1 LLAFG
6 TVSEAAISSP
16 SSPAPDVAPPEA
28 PRGLRTLLTVVVV
41 DLISFAVV
49 VPILPFYVDEFGA
62 GGIELGLLVA
72 SFALMQFI
80 AGPLW
85 GRLSDRIGRR
95 PVLLITITGNTAT
108 LLLLGLADSL
118 GVVMLARILSGGF
131 AGNLGVATAYI
142 ADATSEENRARWMG
156 LIGLAFAI
164 GFTLGPLIG
173 GISSLWGYS
182 APMFVAAAISG
193 LNLLQAITRLEESP
207 RSISDA
213 TSSLSPRQALKIPGV
228 SRLAAS
234 NFVFG
239 FAVTQLETVFA
250 LYMLHRFGYDAL
262 EVAMILLGMAII
274 MGAIQGGGIRHL
286 SARFGE
292 RRLIGGGTAL
302 LAVGFA
308 TTPLMETV
316 GWLLL
321 PLTALAVGR
330 AVVQPSLMTLVSFQS
345 SAESRGSVMS
355 TFQSGASLARV
366 IGPLVAG
373 FTYDR
378 TATAPFLI
386 ASASCLVVMALS
398 HGMASRGTAQADE
411 THSL

>member
-1 LLAFG
+1 M
-6 TVSEAAISSP
+6 
-16 SSPAPDVAPPEA
+16 
-28 PRGLRTLLTVVVV
+28 VV
-41 DLISFAVV
+41 DLISFGIV

-80 AGPLW
+80 AAPLW

-95 PVLLITITGNTAT
+95 PVLLITIAGNTGA

-118 GVVMLARILSGGF
+118 GMVMLARILSGGF

-142 ADATSEENRARWMG
+142 ADATSEQDRARWMG

-173 GISSLWGYS
+173 GVASLWGYS
-182 APMFVAAAISG
+182 APMFVAAALSG
-193 LNLLQAITRLEESP
+193 LNLLQAIARLRESP
-207 RSISDA
+207 RSISQA
-213 TSSLSPRQALKIPGV
+213 TSSLSPRQVLELPGV
-228 SRLAAS
+228 SRLVGS

-262 EVAMILLGMAII
+262 QVAMILLGMAIV
-274 MGAIQGGGIRHL
+274 MGAIQGGGMRRL

-292 RRLIGGGTAL
+292 QRLIGGGTAL
-302 LAVGFA
+302 LAIGFV
-308 TTPLMETV
+308 TTPLMQSV
-316 GWLLL
+316 GWLLV

-345 SAESRGSVMS
+345 SAASRGSVMS

-366 IGPLVAG
+366 VGPLIAG
-373 FTYDR
+373 FTYDKI
-378 TATAPFLI
+378 ATAPFVI
-386 ASASCLVVMALS
+386 AGVACLGVMALS
-398 HGMASRGTAQADE
+398 RGMAPRGSGQAGEAQ
-411 THSL
+411 SL

>member
-1 LLAFG
+1 M
-6 TVSEAAISSP
+6 
-16 SSPAPDVAPPEA
+16 
-28 PRGLRTLLTVVVV
+28 VV
-41 DLISFAVV
+41 DLISFAIV

-80 AGPLW
+80 AAPLW

-95 PVLLITITGNTAT
+95 PVLLITIAGNTGA

-118 GVVMLARILSGGF
+118 GMVMLARILSGGF

-142 ADATSEENRARWMG
+142 ADATSEQDRARWMG

-173 GISSLWGYS
+173 GVASLWGYS
-182 APMFVAAAISG
+182 APMFVAAALSG
-193 LNLLQAITRLEESP
+193 LNLLQAIARLRESP
-207 RSISDA
+207 RSISQA
-213 TSSLSPRQALKIPGV
+213 TSSLSPRQVLELPGV
-228 SRLAAS
+228 SRLVGS

-262 EVAMILLGMAII
+262 QVAMILLGMAIV
-274 MGAIQGGGIRHL
+274 MGAIQGGGMRRL

-292 RRLIGGGTAL
+292 QRLIGGGTAL
-302 LAVGFA
+302 LAIGFV
-308 TTPLMETV
+308 TTPLMQSV
-316 GWLLL
+316 GWLLV

-366 IGPLVAG
+366 VGPLIAG
-373 FTYDR
+373 FTYDKI
-378 TATAPFLI
+378 ATAPFVI
-386 ASASCLVVMALS
+386 AGVACLGVMALS
-398 HGMASRGTAQADE
+398 RGMAPRGSGQAGEAQ
-411 THSL
+411 SL

>member
-1 LLAFG
+1 M
-6 TVSEAAISSP
+6 
-16 SSPAPDVAPPEA
+16 
-28 PRGLRTLLTVVVV
+28 VV
-41 DLISFAVV
+41 DLISFGIV

-80 AGPLW
+80 AAPLW

-95 PVLLITITGNTAT
+95 PVLLITIAGNTGA

-118 GVVMLARILSGGF
+118 GMVMLARILSGGF

-142 ADATSEENRARWMG
+142 ADATSEQDRARWMG

-173 GISSLWGYS
+173 GVASLWGYS
-182 APMFVAAAISG
+182 APMFVAAALSG
-193 LNLLQAITRLEESP
+193 LNLLQAIARLRESP
-207 RSISDA
+207 RSISQA
-213 TSSLSPRQALKIPGV
+213 TSSLSPRQVLELPGV
-228 SRLAAS
+228 SRLVGS

-262 EVAMILLGMAII
+262 QVAMILPGMAIV
-274 MGAIQGGGIRHL
+274 MGAIQGGGMRRL

-292 RRLIGGGTAL
+292 QRLIGGGTAL
-302 LAVGFA
+302 LAIGFV
-308 TTPLMETV
+308 TTPLMQSV
-316 GWLLL
+316 GWLLV

-345 SAESRGSVMS
+345 SAASRGSVMS

-366 IGPLVAG
+366 VGPLIAG
-373 FTYDR
+373 FTYDKI
-378 TATAPFLI
+378 ATAPFVI
-386 ASASCLVVMALS
+386 AGVACLGVMALS
-398 HGMASRGTAQADE
+398 RGMAPRGSGQAGEAQ
-411 THSL
+411 SL

>member
-1 LLAFG
+1 M
-6 TVSEAAISSP
+6 
-16 SSPAPDVAPPEA
+16 
-28 PRGLRTLLTVVVV
+28 TVVVV
-41 DLISFAVV
+41 DLISFAIV

-80 AGPLW
+80 AAPLW

-95 PVLLITITGNTAT
+95 PVLLITIAGNTGA

-118 GVVMLARILSGGF
+118 GMVMLARILSGGF

-142 ADATSEENRARWMG
+142 ADATSEQDRARWMG

-173 GISSLWGYS
+173 GVASLWGYS
-182 APMFVAAAISG
+182 APMFVAAALSG
-193 LNLLQAITRLEESP
+193 LNLLQAIARLRESP
-207 RSISDA
+207 RSISQA
-213 TSSLSPRQALKIPGV
+213 TSSLSPRQVLELPGV
-228 SRLAAS
+228 SRLVGS

-262 EVAMILLGMAII
+262 QVAMILLGMAIV
-274 MGAIQGGGIRHL
+274 MGAIQGGGMRRL

-292 RRLIGGGTAL
+292 QRLIGGGTAL
-302 LAVGFA
+302 LAIGFV
-308 TTPLMETV
+308 TTPLMQSV
-316 GWLLL
+316 GWLLV

-366 IGPLVAG
+366 VGPLIAG
-373 FTYDR
+373 FTYDKI
-378 TATAPFLI
+378 ATAPFVI
-386 ASASCLVVMALS
+386 AGVACLGVMALS
-398 HGMASRGTAQADE
+398 RGMAPRGSGQAGEAQ
-411 THSL
+411 SL